1 MKVRVEIGNPETEEW
16 GESFFI
22 ELVPYSK
29 IFALE
34 HPDLPPYPG
43 IDDSMAVKDYPIDI
57 YGQTTVEVSLSHHV
71 SKNSVSIFVKHQG
84 QSFVQV
90 MGDAINSEGVGLS
103 LLFQAPNSSIPVNLT
118 CEP

>member
-1 MKVRVEIGNPETEEW
+1 MRVRVEIGEPETEEW

-22 ELVPYSK
+22 DLVPSSK

-43 IDDSMAVKDYPIDI
+43 IEDSMAVKDYRIDI
-57 YGQTTVEVSLSHHV
+57 HGQTTVEVTLNHNLP
-71 SKNSVSIFVKHQG
+71 KNSVSIFVKHQG
-84 QSFVQV
+84 QSFIQV
-90 MGDAINSEGVGLS
+90 IGDAINSEGVGLS
-103 LLFQAPNSSIPVNLT
+103 LLFQPPNSSIPVNLT